1 MATSYEPRV
10 HRVMDHVRTNLDQ
23 DLSLELLAGVAG
35 FSPFHFHRVFKGV
48 TGETVAE
55 FTRRA
60 RLERAVDLM
69 RGAPKRSLASIGAEV
84 GFATPSD
91 FARVFK
97 ATYGLAPSR
106 WDRRSRFD
114 AVHDITDTGG
124 GTNNGEHGADNRPET
139 APVLLRRR
147 PRYRMA
153 YVRVRD
159 PWVGDHLAAGY
170 ADLHRWFE
178 NRGLEWDRVTIVGV
192 SWENGKTT
200 PIDRLVYDLGIAVAE
215 DDQRLFDSFA
225 NDNIDLPVH
234 DVPAVTAAE
243 VCCRTLTET
252 AFAWEHMYRD
262 WLPTSGFEPADHP
275 TVKFFRTNPQRL
287 DHGAWHVDCSIA
299 LRRALVSP

>member
-1 MATSYEPRV
+1 
-10 HRVMDHVRTNLDQ
+10 MDHVRTNLDQ

-48 TGETVAE
+48 TGETVAQ

-84 GFATPSD
+84 GFATPSE

-114 AVHDITDTGG
+114 AVYDITNDADGAKVNGG
-124 GTNNGEHGADNRPET
+124 PDVGNRLET
-139 APVLLRRR
+139 APVCLRRR
-147 PRYRMA
+147 PRYRVA

-159 PWVGDHLAAGY
+159 PWVGDNLGAGY
-170 ADLHRWFE
+170 AELCRWGE
-178 NRGLEWDRVTIVGV
+178 NRGLDRDRMTIVGL

-200 PIDRLVYDLGIAVAE
+200 PTDRLVYDLGIAVAG
-215 DDQRLFDSFA
+215 DGTDKQLFTSFA
-225 NDNIDLPVH
+225 EDNIDLPVH

-275 TVKFFRTNPQRL
+275 TVKFFRTTPPTL
-287 DHGAWHVDCSIA
+287 DHDAWHVDCSIA